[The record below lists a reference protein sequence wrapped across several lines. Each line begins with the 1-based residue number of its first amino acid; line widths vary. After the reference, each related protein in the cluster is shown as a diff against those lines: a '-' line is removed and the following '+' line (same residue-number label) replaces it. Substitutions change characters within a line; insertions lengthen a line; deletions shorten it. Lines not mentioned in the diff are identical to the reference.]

1 MDALI
6 YTIMS
11 GANRT
16 LKAQQVRANNLA
28 NADTPGF
35 RADIELASAQTVP
48 GYGYDARHMVVP
60 QPTAVSDRA
69 GVLNQTGRELDVA
82 VQGKGFFAVATPDGE
97 GYTRAGQFNV
107 APDGR
112 LMLNNREV
120 LGDGGAIV
128 LPAHRQVQIAA
139 NGVVSVLPPG
149 QTAMQEVGRLKL
161 VNPAPEEL
169 TKNSDGLIVS
179 RFGDAVPADDTV
191 RVQAGYLERSNV
203 SAVEEMVASMS
214 LNRSFEM
221 QLKMF
226 NAANEMAEAGNRLV
240 RS

>member
-35 RADIELASAQTVP
+35 RADIEVASSQAVP
-48 GYGYDARHMVVP
+48 GYGYDARHMTVL
-60 QPTAVSDRA
+60 QPSAVSVKQ
-69 GVLNQTGRELDVA
+69 GVIAQTGRELDVA
-82 VQGKGFFAVATPDGE
+82 IQGEGFFTVATASGE
-97 GYTRAGQFNV
+97 AYTRGGQFDV
-107 APDGR
+107 AADGT
-112 LMLNNREV
+112 LMLGGRQV

-128 LPAHRQVQIAA
+128 LPAHRQVQVAA
-139 NGVVSVLPPG
+139 DGTVSVLPPG
-149 QTAMQEVGRLKL
+149 SEAMQAVGRLKL
-161 VNPAPEEL
+161 VKPAPEEL
-169 TKNSDGLIVS
+169 SKTSDGLIVS
-179 RFGDAVPADDTV
+179 RLEPTLAADDTV
-191 RVQAGYLERSNV
+191 RVQGGHLERSNV
-203 SAVEEMVASMS
+203 SAVEEMIASMT

-226 NAANEMAEAGNRLV
+226 NAANDMVEAGNRLV
-240 RS
+240 RG

>member
-1 MDALI
+1 MDGLI

-16 LKAQQVRANNLA
+16 LKAQQIRANNLA

-35 RADIELASAQTVP
+35 RADIELASSQSVP

-60 QPTAVSDRA
+60 QPGAVSDRA
-69 GVLNQTGRELDVA
+69 GVLQQTGRELDVA
-82 VQGKGFFAVATPDGE
+82 VQGKGYFAVASADGE
-97 GYTRAGQFNV
+97 GYTRAGQFTVDAN
-107 APDGR
+107 GR
-112 LMLNNREV
+112 LLLNNREV
-120 LGDGGAIV
+120 LGEGGAIV
-128 LPAHRQVQIAA
+128 LPAHREVQIAA
-139 NGVVSVLPPG
+139 NGTVSILPPG
-149 QTAMQEVGRLKL
+149 ENAMQEVGRLKL

-169 TKNSDGLIVS
+169 TKNSEGLIVS
-179 RFGDAVPADDTV
+179 RFGTALPADETV
-191 RVQAGYLERSNV
+191 QVKAGYLERSNV
-203 SAVEEMVASMS
+203 SAVEEMVASMT